1 MDIVAGVSDGVD
13 NGPDAAAVIIGCDSL
28 SLKGLRILSDK

>member
-28 SLKGLRILSDK
+28 STERAQDFFG